1 MKLMDQR
8 NRIRKIKKEVSEGNT
23 IIGEWES
30 DGKAV
35 MDGQGLRRLVK
46 AIKGIFH
53 PSPGRAF

>member
-35 MDGQGLRRLVK
+35 MNGREDGSGDWLRR
-46 AIKGIFH
+46 
-53 PSPGRAF
+53 

>member
-30 DGKAV
+30 DGKVV
-35 MDGQGLRRLVK
+35 MDGQKDGSGDWLRR
-46 AIKGIFH
+46 
-53 PSPGRAF
+53 

>member
-8 NRIRKIKKEVSEGNT
+8 NQIRKIKKEVSEGNT

-35 MDGQGLRRLVK
+35 MNGREDGSGDWFRR
-46 AIKGIFH
+46 
-53 PSPGRAF
+53 